1 MEPERLIRALK
12 TLSVETGSLACLG
25 CEYEDKCSVKGC
37 ALIREAIAALKIQD
51 AGMPFLDAQKIES

>member
-25 CEYEDKCSVKGC
+25 CEYVDECSIKGC
-37 ALIREAIAALKIQD
+37 ALIREAIDMIKETR
-51 AGMPFLDAQKIES
+51 GERK